1 MKVVDRAVLLK
12 KMDRWLR
19 ENINDE
25 EIFMNWLYLMP
36 DEATED
42 DYESIAENDEDF
54 NECTRIFALIT
65 VLDS

>member
-1 MKVVDRAVLLK
+1 VKVVDRVALLK

-19 ENINDE
+19 DNINDE

>member
-1 MKVVDRAVLLK
+1 MDRAVLLK

-19 ENINDE
+19 DNINDE

-54 NECTRIFALIT
+54 NECTRMFALIT
-65 VLDS
+65 ILDS

>member
-1 MKVVDRAVLLK
+1 MRVVDRVALLK

-19 ENINDE
+19 DNINDE

-54 NECTRIFALIT
+54 NECTRMFALIT

>member
-1 MKVVDRAVLLK
+1 MVDRVALLK

-19 ENINDE
+19 DNINDE

-54 NECTRIFALIT
+54 NECTRMFALIT

>member
-1 MKVVDRAVLLK
+1 MKVVDRVALLK

-19 ENINDE
+19 DNINDE

-54 NECTRIFALIT
+54 NECTRMFALIT

>member
-1 MKVVDRAVLLK
+1 MKVVDRVVLLK

-19 ENINDE
+19 DNINDE

-54 NECTRIFALIT
+54 NECTRMFALIT

>member
-1 MKVVDRAVLLK
+1 MRVVDRVALLK

-19 ENINDE
+19 DNINDE

>member
-1 MKVVDRAVLLK
+1 MVDRVVLLK

-19 ENINDE
+19 DNINDE

-54 NECTRIFALIT
+54 NECTRMFALIT

>member
-1 MKVVDRAVLLK
+1 MVDRVALLK

-19 ENINDE
+19 DNINDE

-65 VLDS
+65 ILDS

>member
-1 MKVVDRAVLLK
+1 MVDRVALLK

-19 ENINDE
+19 DNINDE

-54 NECTRIFALIT
+54 NECTRMFALIA

>member
-1 MKVVDRAVLLK
+1 MKVVDRVVLLK

-19 ENINDE
+19 DNINDE

>member
-1 MKVVDRAVLLK
+1 MKVVDRVALLK

-19 ENINDE
+19 DNINDE

-54 NECTRIFALIT
+54 NECTRMFALIA

>member
-1 MKVVDRAVLLK
+1 MDRVALLK

-19 ENINDE
+19 DNINDE

-54 NECTRIFALIT
+54 NECTRMFALIT

>member
-1 MKVVDRAVLLK
+1 MKVVDRVALLK

-19 ENINDE
+19 DNINDE

-65 VLDS
+65 ILDS

>member
-1 MKVVDRAVLLK
+1 VRVVDRVALLK

-19 ENINDE
+19 DNINDE

>member
-19 ENINDE
+19 DNINDE
-25 EIFMNWLYLMP
+25 EIFMNWLYFMP

-42 DYESIAENDEDF
+42 DYESIARNNEDF
-54 NECTRIFALIT
+54 NECTRMFALIT
-65 VLDS
+65 ILDS

>member
-1 MKVVDRAVLLK
+1 VKVVDRVALLK

-19 ENINDE
+19 DNINDE

-54 NECTRIFALIT
+54 NECTRMFALIT

>member
-1 MKVVDRAVLLK
+1 MDRVALLK

-19 ENINDE
+19 DNINDE

>member
-1 MKVVDRAVLLK
+1 MKVVDRVALLK

-19 ENINDE
+19 DNINDE

>member
-1 MKVVDRAVLLK
+1 MDRIVLLK

-19 ENINDE
+19 DNINDE

-42 DYESIAENDEDF
+42 DYKSIAENDEDF